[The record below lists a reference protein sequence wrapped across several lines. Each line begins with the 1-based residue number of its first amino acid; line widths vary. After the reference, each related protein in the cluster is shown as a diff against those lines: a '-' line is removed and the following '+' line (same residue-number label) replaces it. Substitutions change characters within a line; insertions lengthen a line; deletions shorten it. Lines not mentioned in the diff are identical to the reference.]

1 VTVTLPEVIGEAKP
15 ASKDCMEISICWWGA
30 STFRPV
36 PTSLPERLRTVIV
49 APAPM
54 AVLLAM
60 TSELEVCPS
69 SMKMGATRGL
79 GSISVRGVRPT
90 VLCASMEVAG

>member
-1 VTVTLPEVIGEAKP
+1 
-15 ASKDCMEISICWWGA
+15 
-30 STFRPV
+30 
-36 PTSLPERLRTVIV
+36 
-49 APAPM
+49 M

-69 SMKMGATRGL
+69 SMKMGATRGI

>member
-1 VTVTLPEVIGEAKP
+1 MLPDVIGGAKP
-15 ASKDCMEISICWWGA
+15 LSKECKEISICWLGA
-30 STFRPV
+30 STFRTV

-49 APAPM
+49 APALM
-54 AVLLAM
+54 AVLLAI

-69 SMKMGATRGL
+69 SMKMGATRGI

-90 VLCASMEVAG
+90 VLCASMEAAG